1 MEFSQLVLVLAL
13 ALGGRPSGGHTPVTA
28 DARPAVRADPRSE
41 GGNRNVSARPATPPA
56 SDQERLATR
65 LLFGVAASGRAR

>member
-13 ALGGRPSGGHTPVTA
+13 ALGGRPSGGHSPATA
-28 DARPAVRADPRSE
+28 EARPAVRADPRGEAGSTS
-41 GGNRNVSARPATPPA
+41 VSARPATPPA
-56 SDQERLATR
+56 SDRERLATG